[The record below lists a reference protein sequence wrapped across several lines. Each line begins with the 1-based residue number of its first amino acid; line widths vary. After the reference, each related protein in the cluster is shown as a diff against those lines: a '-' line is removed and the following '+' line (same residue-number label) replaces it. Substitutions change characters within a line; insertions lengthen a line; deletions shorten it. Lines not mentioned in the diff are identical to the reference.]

1 MGTARSAIAFSISS
15 ELQPALSMPVGQ
27 FGAERGQ
34 LLRQPPQKPVVCS
47 AVFLLISLSIAI
59 SYLHHIICHSLSVYN
74 NYPVSAI
81 FWQFFS
87 NETSCQKTD
96 AERVIMTVIQ

>member
-15 ELQPALSMPVGQ
+15 VLQPALSMPVGQ

-34 LLRQPPQKPVVCS
+34 LLRQPPQKPVVSS

-59 SYLHHIICHSLSVYN
+59 SCYTALFVIACQFTIIILFQQYFGNSF
-74 NYPVSAI
+74 PKKRRAKK
-81 FWQFFS
+81 
-87 NETSCQKTD
+87 ETQN
-96 AERVIMTVIQ
+96 VL

>member
-34 LLRQPPQKPVVCS
+34 LLRQPPQKPVGCS
-47 AVFLLISLSIAI
+47 AVFLLPSLSIAI
-59 SYLHHIICHSLSVYN
+59 SYFTVLFVTACQFTIIILSQRYFGNSFPKKRRAKKQTQNVL
-74 NYPVSAI
+74 
-81 FWQFFS
+81 
-87 NETSCQKTD
+87 
-96 AERVIMTVIQ
+96 